1 MVSKKYSEDK
11 QRKEQQNTNKNFV
24 FVFIK
29 FSLLCV
35 AKYINEENN
44 QQQTN
49 INSN

>member
-1 MVSKKYSEDK
+1 MVSKEYSEDK
-11 QRKEQQNTNKNFV
+11 ERKEQQNKNFV